1 MQLTLLGNINDFITS
16 IIIIVVLLVFFYG
29 QNWQGWY
36 AGRQL
41 KKALK
46 ELNSSKRYGIELIT
60 KAIDPFRSETISNE
74 EISAFIQE
82 MLDFFVLAPSD
93 LDVSKYPTLYFL
105 HSRQESR
112 YRELIL
118 NFLPPMDDSSLVKIT
133 SLLTITAQIDDL
145 YKKVRHN
152 LITGEKTKS
161 YWYLLQSAADIST
174 TMLTAQAFR
183 YALTSFIGGKP
194 IGDSVGP
201 LTIQKFIEEVLK
213 DSGIQAESTSIH
225 EGGQFYSQK
234 ITYNN
239 RQCICLRAK
248 GPESRVGTPG
258 IAIQQ
263 LFSKIDQA
271 GQSIALFISIDAVA
285 RLEGE
290 KSGTVAHGLGVAT
303 GNGRYP
309 QKHTN
314 VDKFQIETLIMEQN
328 IPMEAIVCRVSFE
341 EAFMPITETIQGAV
355 PKILR
360 FIKQIIRSQTQPGD
374 LVVIIGI
381 GNAIGVPLSTPEP

>member
-1 MQLTLLGNINDFITS
+1 MASILGDINDFITS
-16 IIIIVVLLVFFYG
+16 IIIIIVLLVFFYG
-29 QNWQGWY
+29 QNFQGWY

-46 ELNSSKRYGIELIT
+46 ELDKSKRFGIGLIT
-60 KAIDPFRSETISNE
+60 KTIEPFRSETLSNE
-74 EISAFIQE
+74 EIASFIQE
-82 MLDFFVLAPSD
+82 MLDFFVLSPSD
-93 LDVSKYPTLYFL
+93 LDVSKYPTLNFL

-112 YRELIL
+112 YKELIL
-118 NFLPPMDDSSLVKIT
+118 NFIPAVDDNSLVKIT
-133 SLLTITAQIDDL
+133 SLLTITAEIDDL

-174 TMLTAQAFR
+174 TMLTAQAYR
-183 YALTSFIGGKP
+183 HALTSFIGTQP

-201 LTIQKFIEEVLK
+201 LTIQKFVEETNQEGKTLN
-213 DSGIQAESTSIH
+213 SSIH

-234 ITYNN
+234 VDYQD
-239 RQCICLRAK
+239 RQCICLRVK
-248 GPESRVGTPG
+248 GPESRVGNPG

-263 LFSKIDQA
+263 LFAKFERSEQKV
-271 GQSIALFISIDAVA
+271 GLFISVDAVA
-285 RLEGE
+285 RREGE

-309 QKHTN
+309 QKNTN
-314 VDKFQIETLIMEQN
+314 VDKFQIEKLIMQQ
-328 IPMEAIVCRVSFE
+328 IPPVPNEAIVCRVSFE
-341 EAFMPITETIQGAV
+341 EAFLPITETIQSAV

-360 FIKQIIRSQTQPGD
+360 FIKQIIRSQTKPGET
-374 LVVIIGI
+374 VVIIGI
-381 GNAIGVPLSTPEP
+381 GNAIGIPL